1 MNQELAIEL
10 QFFAI
15 CILWGGL
22 ILLAYDFLRVIRR
35 LIKHGTVLLA
45 AEDLIFWVISAVLIF
60 AMIYRQNNGVIRA
73 FSIMGMTAGMLLYNM
88 TVKDHLVNII
98 VKGIRILIKP
108 FVLLIKL
115 LKKRI
120 VIINKKIQNALKILL
135 KQLNLLYKSIKIRV
149 GKKQQKRLQKRL
161 KRKEERSK
169 RLDEKAS
176 KKQAK
181 KSAIKAKKKAENKA
195 AKGDAGTAL
204 KGNGKPVKSDKGE
217 SRHQFQTHRSEQKFT
232 RLSEEELR
240 QILSRR

>member
-1 MNQELAIEL
+1 MNQELTIEL

-45 AEDLIFWVISAVLIF
+45 AEDLIFWTISAVLIF
-60 AMIYRQNNGVIRA
+60 AMIYRQNNGIIRA

-176 KKQAK
+176 KKQAR
-181 KSAIKAKKKAENKA
+181 KSTKKAT
-195 AKGDAGTAL
+195 KGDAGTAL

>member
-115 LKKRI
+115 VKKRI
-120 VIINKKIQNALKILL
+120 VVINKKIQNALKILL
-135 KQLNLLYKSIKIRV
+135 KQLNLLYKSIKIRI
-149 GKKQQKRLQKRL
+149 GNKQQKRLQKRL
-161 KRKEERSK
+161 KKKEEHTK

-176 KKQAK
+176 KKQAR
-181 KSAIKAKKKAENKA
+181 KSTKKAT
-195 AKGDAGTAL
+195 KGDAGTVL
-204 KGNGKPVKSDKGE
+204 RVNGKPVKSDKGQ
-217 SRHQFQTHRSEQKFT
+217 SRQQVQTHRSEQKFT
-232 RLSEEELR
+232 KLSEEELR
-240 QILSRR
+240 QILSKR